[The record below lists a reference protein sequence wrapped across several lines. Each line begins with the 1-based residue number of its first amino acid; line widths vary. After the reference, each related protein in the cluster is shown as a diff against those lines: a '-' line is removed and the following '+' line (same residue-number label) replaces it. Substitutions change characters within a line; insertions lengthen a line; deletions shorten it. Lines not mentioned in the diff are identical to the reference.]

1 MTALHKD
8 FWLTLVR
15 QVPELSRDPIIPGI
29 TNSGIGASLQID
41 PDDPI
46 IGYFQAFPE
55 AIELE
60 KIILYSPIIDQL
72 IKYGVRLVV
81 PIFGSGK
88 LIGLLSLDEQSG
100 NESILEDDPRRLGN
114 LANQADIM
122 LKIAQLVR
130 IRQLEISDSAN
141 LELDQRIANVI
152 QDTLIPHEIP
162 IIPGW
167 QARAYWQP
175 AREIGGDFYDFFTLA
190 NGKLG
195 LVIGDVTGKG
205 LPASLVMATT
215 RSILRSEM
223 IRNASPGQVLSK
235 VNNHIC
241 SDIPHNM
248 FITCLCAILDLN
260 NGNLSYANAGHN
272 LPICQ
277 RMQGIDELQATGVPL
292 GLFPEMIYEEGVTT
306 LEPGDRVL
314 IYSDGLVEAHN
325 DNREMFGFER
335 LRDLVEECIGCEGL
349 EEVLLSKLDEFTGE
363 TWEQEDDVAFVSFQ
377 RERLS
382 RTSNNAGSIQSSP
395 EGDWLVLGEFSL
407 PSEAGV
413 ERLASEKVLQI
424 IKDIPLNKTQI
435 DRLTTAVAEATMNAI
450 EHGNHF
456 DPEKPVIIK
465 VTVSMNA
472 VSVQITDQGGSP
484 IIPERKDPDLEAK
497 LAGLESPRG
506 WGLFIIRKMVDHFE
520 IISSEVH
527 HTIILTMFL
536 GGEADAR

>member
-88 LIGLLSLDEQSG
+88 LIGILSLDEQSG

-195 LVIGDVTGKG
+195 FVIGDVTGKG

-277 RMQGIDELQATGVPL
+277 RMQGIDDLQATGVPL

-325 DNREMFGFER
+325 DNREMFGFTC
-335 LRDLVEECIGCEGL
+335 VFCYGAY
-349 EEVLLSKLDEFTGE
+349 F
-363 TWEQEDDVAFVSFQ
+363 
-377 RERLS
+377 
-382 RTSNNAGSIQSSP
+382 NN
-395 EGDWLVLGEFSL
+395 
-407 PSEAGV
+407 
-413 ERLASEKVLQI
+413 
-424 IKDIPLNKTQI
+424 
-435 DRLTTAVAEATMNAI
+435 
-450 EHGNHF
+450 
-456 DPEKPVIIK
+456 
-465 VTVSMNA
+465 
-472 VSVQITDQGGSP
+472 
-484 IIPERKDPDLEAK
+484 
-497 LAGLESPRG
+497 
-506 WGLFIIRKMVDHFE
+506 
-520 IISSEVH
+520 
-527 HTIILTMFL
+527 
-536 GGEADAR
+536 